1 MSNNQKFKFLMHA
14 EDGSFPY
21 LTEYLLRKYF
31 NPDDEIVKDHL
42 ILGIAIKDTCVQPVY
57 TEKENTKLK
66 RKRSD
71 GDSDAKDSG
80 TKTSSTSNGK
90 NTIKPTGYTYSTKS
104 LEDQT
109 RLLPGYRTL
118 AVPSFDLVDDA
129 KIAMEKETVNRA
141 KNAQMSKNGPKAAS
155 STVPSVT
162 STRDKLSLIS
172 PNGLQQITPVM
183 YAEVSNKLQCD
194 SVLALYDQAHQ
205 DEGKKRKAA
214 AGERSKVWLE
224 KFIGALEPSETKSTL
239 WAALSCYDS
248 KWSFADSIN
257 YLSEH
262 QQSCEGI
269 AIIGWHH
276 IQSRDERVDLLRKL
290 GNALPSKSNLAIL
303 AASNLSQILDAARNG
318 VTTIGSSLP
327 VTWARSYKALNLS
340 LSSPTGSQEGQ
351 NMDSDGCIDLSN
363 EMYCCDAS
371 PILPGCQCLSCT
383 DNRYTKAY
391 VHHLIKANEMLAQIL
406 LFGHNLHQ
414 KLFLF
419 REMSRASSPNKVEQ
433 LCSMIESQICGKYTD
448 TVNPR

>member
-71 GDSDAKDSG
+71 GDSDVKDSG
-80 TKTSSTSNGK
+80 SNVT
-90 NTIKPTGYTYSTKS
+90 NTIKPRGYTYSTKA

-109 RLLPGYRTL
+109 RLLPGYSTL

-162 STRDKLSLIS
+162 STRDNLSLIT
-172 PNGLQQITPVM
+172 PNGLQHITPVM

-205 DEGKKRKAA
+205 NEGKKRKAA

-224 KFIGALEPSETKSTL
+224 KYIEALEPSETKSTL
-239 WAALSCYDS
+239 WAALSSYDS
-248 KWSFADSIN
+248 KWSFADSVKFF
-257 YLSEH
+257 SEH
-262 QQSCEGI
+262 QHSFEGI

-276 IQSRDERVDLLRKL
+276 IQSRDERIDLLHKL
-290 GNALPSKSNLAIL
+290 GNELTSKPNLAIL
-303 AASNLSQILDAARNG
+303 AASSLSQILDAARNG

-340 LSSPTGSQEGQ
+340 LSSPARSQEGQ
-351 NMDSDGCIDLSN
+351 YMDIDGCIDLSN
-363 EMYCCDAS
+363 EIYSRDAD
-371 PILPGCQCLSCT
+371 PLLPGCQCLSCA

-414 KLFLF
+414 ILVLF
-419 REMSRASSPNKVEQ
+419 REISRASSEGANKVEQ
-433 LCSMIESQICGKYTD
+433 LCSIIESQI
-448 TVNPR
+448 

>member
-31 NPDDEIVKDHL
+31 NPDDVIVKDHL
-42 ILGIAIKDTCVQPVY
+42 ILGIAIKDTCVQPLY

-66 RKRSD
+66 RKRSA
-71 GDSDAKDSG
+71 GDSDAKESG
-80 TKTSSTSNGK
+80 SNVTS
-90 NTIKPTGYTYSTKS
+90 TIKPTGYTYSTKA

-118 AVPSFDLVDDA
+118 AVSSFDLVDDA

-141 KNAQMSKNGPKAAS
+141 KNAQMSKNGPKGTS

-162 STRDKLSLIS
+162 STRDKLSLIT
-172 PNGLQQITPVM
+172 PNGLQQITPVI

-224 KFIGALEPSETKSTL
+224 KFIEALEHSETKSTL

-248 KWSFADSIN
+248 KWSFADSVK

-262 QQSCEGI
+262 HHSFEGV

-276 IQSRDERVDLLRKL
+276 IQSRDERIDLLQKL
-290 GNALPSKSNLAIL
+290 GNELTSKPNLAIL

-340 LSSPTGSQEGQ
+340 LSSPARSQEGQ

-363 EMYCCDAS
+363 EMYCRDAN
-371 PILPGCQCLSCT
+371 PILPGCQCLSCA

-391 VHHLIKANEMLAQIL
+391 IHHLIKANEMLAQIL

-414 KLFLF
+414 KLVLF
-419 REMSRASSPNKVEQ
+419 REMSLASSEGANKLQQ
-433 LCSMIESQICGKYTD
+433 LCSVIESQI
-448 TVNPR
+448 